1 MKCYCCETETE
12 FLLCVEDVKEK
23 YVDNVKAAWF
33 KKDKDKFLK
42 SYPKTVTEK
51 ELIKKNFER
60 LGESMFLNSGDWKN
74 ALLTFAKKSSENKI
88 KWYITGSV
96 SEAVSRVDVKPH
108 DIDIVIHERDFFK
121 VKDVFGDFL
130 VEPFVD
136 NNGTWVVR
144 YFGRLCIDGVMI
156 DVVAD
161 EKRNE
166 ENYFYEPIQWNGYTL
181 KVEPLQVRY
190 EIELQRD
197 RKDRIHA
204 IQKYME
210 KTNVKS

>member
-1 MKCYCCETETE
+1 MKCYCYETESE
-12 FLLCVEDVKEK
+12 FLLCVEDVEEK

-33 KKDKDKFLK
+33 KKYEDKFLK
-42 SYPKTVTEK
+42 IYPKTVTEK

-96 SEAVSRVDVKPH
+96 SEAVLGVDINPH

-166 ENYFYEPIQWNGYTL
+166 ENYFYETIQWNGYSL
-181 KVEPLQVRY
+181 KVEPLQARY

-204 IQKYME
+204 IKKY
-210 KTNVKS
+210 KGILNDIL

>member
-1 MKCYCCETETE
+1 MKCYCCETESE
-12 FLLCVEDVKEK
+12 FLFCVEEVDEK
-23 YVDNVKAAWF
+23 YIENVEAAWF
-33 KKDKDKFLK
+33 KRYEDKFLK
-42 SYPKTVTEK
+42 IYPKTVADK

-60 LGESMFLNSGDWKN
+60 LGESMFLNSGHWKN
-74 ALLTFAKKSSENKI
+74 ALLTFAKKCSENKI

-96 SEAVSRVDVKPH
+96 SEAVLGVDINPH
-108 DIDIVIHERDFFK
+108 DIDIVTHEEDFYK
-121 VKDVFGDFL
+121 VKDVFSDFL

-144 YFGRLCIDGVMI
+144 YFGRLCVEGVMI

-166 ENYFYEPIQWNGYTL
+166 ENHYYEPVQWNGYTL

-190 EIELQRD
+190 EIELQRN
-197 RKDRIHA
+197 RIDRIQA
-204 IQKYME
+204 INKYLE
-210 KTNVKS
+210 KTK